1 MGKLRNLFLLSV
13 LLLSLPSWAQTE
25 DDARKAAM
33 KFLQGKM
40 SVTDAKLTSVVVNE
54 SANSAKSAQGGKS
67 AASSESGVYA
77 FNVEGG
83 GFALVCTGNGN
94 TAVAG
99 YSDSGEID
107 IDQMPDAMKT
117 WLKGYQRAMA
127 VSGSLETKEP
137 GWVGPTVKPVAPLL
151 KTKWGQSTPFNCKCP
166 SNGKQT
172 AVAGCVPVALAQI
185 LNYYHQ
191 DRKGEGSLYYSHL
204 DSETEYDV
212 DYSTTTY
219 DWKNMLNEYDSN
231 ASKVQK
237 DAVGKLILECGI
249 ASKAEYGYSETE
261 ATIPFVA
268 LNKYYNY
275 ECMFIP
281 REYTYSWDMFT
292 ESNYYISTK
301 KWMTL
306 IQDELEAGRPII
318 YSATDV
324 EGGAGIIIDPATS
337 HCFVLDGID
346 DQNYV
351 HVNWGWAGT
360 MDGYYDV
367 AVLNPGLS
375 FNYQQ
380 GFRCQHEMII
390 GIQPRKTDYKEE
402 VYQTFIPYDWRTSR
416 GDAVKSKPS
425 NEFSTLA
432 ASVSSSISGP
442 SVKSYTPSVITSKS
456 YMYFHLTRNSYES
469 KQTNFTTVL
478 TKDGK
483 IVKILPGGYYNQSVS
498 GFPSINRWNLE
509 QGFSKV
515 PVGLA
520 DGVYDIRVA
529 YKDDSGNTLL
539 CPFPKQLI
547 PTMEIVNNGA
557 GMILKGLEG
566 EDLDKKLVIQDIKPA
581 SEIFAGTTFYLYL
594 TGKGSSMGS
603 SLLFRNVETNK
614 VYGAYSGA
622 NSQNS
627 FSFTHIYDDYTSTH
641 IEKFVP
647 KNVDNGFS
655 MPAGRYKIE
664 LPENEQSVSLAKDF
678 YIDVQ
683 EKPNYPILD
692 GSDLAY
698 LKYTW
703 QNVSDEVKERG
714 YNLVPNYTNLTTIGI
729 GYNYANKNTDPVDL
743 RLYLVNQDTQEEKLI
758 DIKKDWVY
766 GQKIE
771 FNRSLFP
778 LEGNYEFR
786 VRYKTP
792 DGERTGLMPAEYYGR
807 VASDNYHFTYDEKNL
822 ERGFYC
828 QLVSVEA
835 VGGTGKS
842 SGTQL
847 KLGLKTFDGFYAANA
862 VVKGLFYDEAKD
874 EVIVD
879 SVTGIRLDD
888 GMVTNVVLSPKLSS
902 DTKYQVV
909 LLYNQYDANK
919 GIYDNLLYPDKTN
932 VEFFLENNTIAG
944 ISTVPMSGNSTFK
957 DGEEVA
963 VYDLQGRLVKKVV
976 ASTHVWVDLLSSL
989 PSGTYILKSASKT
1002 IKLRN

>member
-107 IDQMPDAMKT
+107 IEQMPDALKT

-151 KTKWGQSTPFNCKCP
+151 KTKWGQGAPFNSKCP

-172 AVAGCVPVALAQI
+172 AVAGCVPVALAQV

-191 DRKGEGSLYYSHL
+191 DRKGEGSLYYAHL
-204 DSETEYDV
+204 DSETEYDI
-212 DYSTTTY
+212 DYSSTTY
-219 DWKNMLNEYDSN
+219 DWKNMLNEYDAN

-249 ASKAEYGYSETE
+249 ASKAKYGYTETG

-275 ECMFIP
+275 ECMFVP

-301 KWMTL
+301 KWMTM

-324 EGGAGIIIDPATS
+324 EGGVGVIIDPATS
-337 HCFVLDGID
+337 HCFILDGID

-402 VYQTFIPYDWRTSR
+402 IYQTFIPYDWVTSR
-416 GDAVKSKPS
+416 GDAVESKPS
-425 NEFSTLA
+425 NGFSTLS
-432 ASVSSSISGP
+432 ASVP
-442 SVKSYTPSVITSKS
+442 SAQSYTPGVITSKS

-469 KQTNFTTVL
+469 KQTSFTTVL
-478 TKDGK
+478 TKDGD
-483 IVKILPGGYYNQSVS
+483 IVKILPGGYYSQSVS
-498 GFPSINRWNLE
+498 GFPSINRWNLK

-529 YKDDSGNTLL
+529 YLDGSGKTCL
-539 CPFPKQLI
+539 CPFPKQLV

-557 GMILKGLEG
+557 GMIIRGMEG
-566 EDLDKKLVIQDIKPA
+566 EDLDRKLVIENITPA
-581 SEIFAGTTFYLYL
+581 SEIYAGTTFYLNL
-594 TGKGSSMGS
+594 TGKGSSNRS
-603 SLLFRNVETNK
+603 SLLFRNVETNR

-714 YNLVPNYTNLTTIGI
+714 YNLVPNYTYLTSVGFS
-729 GYNYANKNTDPVDL
+729 YNYANKNTDPVDL
-743 RLYLVNQDTQEEKLI
+743 KLYLVNQDTKEEKLLDVI
-758 DIKKDWVY
+758 KDWVY
-766 GQKIE
+766 GENIYS
-771 FNRSLFP
+771 NRSLFP

-792 DGERTGLMPAEYYGR
+792 DGDRTGLMPAEYYGR
-807 VASDNYHFTYDEKNL
+807 KAYHNYCFTYDEKEL
-822 ERGFYC
+822 GQYC
-828 QLVSVEA
+828 QMVSAEV
-835 VGGTGKS
+835 VGNVGRS
-842 SGTQL
+842 SETQL
-847 KLGLKTFDGFYAANA
+847 KLGLKTFEGYSAVNA
-862 VVKGLFYDEAKD
+862 VVKGLFFDMDKE

-879 SVTGIRLDD
+879 SVTKIRLDD
-888 GMVTNVVLSPKLSS
+888 GVVTNVMLSPKLTSN
-902 DTKYQVV
+902 TKYQVV
-909 LLYNQYDANK
+909 LLYNDYDVNK
-919 GIYDNLLYPDKTN
+919 GIYDNLLYPDKTA
-932 VEFFLENNTIAG
+932 VEFFLENNTITG
-944 ISTVPMSGNSTFK
+944 ISTVPMSSNGTFK

-963 VYDLQGRLVKKVV
+963 VYDLQRRLVKKVV
-976 ASTHVWVDLLSSL
+976 ASTHVWADLLSSL

-1002 IKLRN
+1002 IKFRN

>member
-1 MGKLRNLFLLSV
+1 
-13 LLLSLPSWAQTE
+13 
-25 DDARKAAM
+25 M
-33 KFLQGKM
+33 K
-40 SVTDAKLTSVVVNE
+40 N
-54 SANSAKSAQGGKS
+54 
-67 AASSESGVYA
+67 
-77 FNVEGG
+77 
-83 GFALVCTGNGN
+83 
-94 TAVAG
+94 
-99 YSDSGEID
+99 
-107 IDQMPDAMKT
+107 
-117 WLKGYQRAMA
+117 WLKGYQKAMA
-127 VSGSLETKEP
+127 VSCNLETKEP

-151 KTKWGQSTPFNCKCP
+151 KTKWGQSAPFNCKCP

-219 DWKNMLNEYDSN
+219 DWKNMLNEYDAN

-237 DAVGKLILECGI
+237 DAVGKLMLECGI
-249 ASKAEYGYSETE
+249 ASKAKYGYSETG

-281 REYTYSWDMFT
+281 REYTYSWDMFI

-318 YSATDV
+318 YSATDE
-324 EGGAGIIIDPATS
+324 EGGVDIIVEPATS
-337 HCFVLDGID
+337 HCFILDGID
-346 DQNYV
+346 EQNYV
-351 HVNWGWAGT
+351 HVNWGWAGS

-367 AVLNPGLS
+367 AILNPGLS

-402 VYQTFIPYDWRTSR
+402 VYQTFIPYDWTKSR
-416 GDAVKSKPS
+416 GDAVESKPS
-425 NEFSTLA
+425 NGFSTLA

-498 GFPSINRWNLE
+498 GFPGINRWNLK

-547 PTMEIVNNGA
+547 PTMEIVNNGT

-594 TGKGSSMGS
+594 TGKGSSMKS

-614 VYGAYSGA
+614 VYGSYSGV
-622 NSQNS
+622 NSGNS
-627 FSFTHIYDDYTSTH
+627 FSFYHIYDDYTSTQ

-647 KNVDNGFS
+647 KNVNNGFS

-664 LPENEQSVSLAKDF
+664 LPENETSVSLAKDF

-698 LKYTW
+698 LKYTYK
-703 QNVSDEVKERG
+703 NVTDEVNNRG
-714 YNLVPNYTNLTTIGI
+714 YNLVPNYTYLTSVGFS
-729 GYNYANKNTDPVDL
+729 YNYANKNTDPVDL
-743 RLYLVNQDTQEEKLI
+743 KLYLVNQDTKEEKLLDVI
-758 DIKKDWVY
+758 KDWVY
-766 GQKIE
+766 GEKIYL
-771 FNRSLFP
+771 NRSLFP

-792 DGERTGLMPAEYYGR
+792 DGDRTGLMPAEYYGR
-807 VASDNYHFTYDEKNL
+807 KAYHNYCFTYDEKEL
-822 ERGFYC
+822 GQYC
-828 QLVSVEA
+828 QMVSAEV
-835 VGGTGKS
+835 VGNVGRS
-842 SGTQL
+842 SETQL
-847 KLGLKTFDGFYAANA
+847 KLGLKTFEGYSAVNA
-862 VVKGLFYDEAKD
+862 VVKGLFFDMDKE

-879 SVTGIRLDD
+879 SVTKIRLDD
-888 GMVTNVVLSPKLSS
+888 GVVTNVMLSPKLTSN
-902 DTKYQVV
+902 TKYQVV
-909 LLYNQYDANK
+909 LLYNNYDVNK
-919 GIYDNLLYPDKTN
+919 GIYDNLLYPDKTA
-932 VEFFLENNTIAG
+932 VEFTLKDKTITG
-944 ISTVPMSGNSTFK
+944 ISNVSVSANGFFQ
-957 DGEEVA
+957 DGELIS
-963 VYDLQGRLVKKVV
+963 VYDLQGRKIKKVA
-976 ASTHVWVDLLSSL
+976 ASTNIWAGLMSSL
-989 PSGTYILKSASKT
+989 PSGTYILKSASKS
-1002 IKLRN
+1002 IKFKN

>member
-1 MGKLRNLFLLSV
+1 M
-13 LLLSLPSWAQTE
+13 
-25 DDARKAAM
+25 
-33 KFLQGKM
+33 
-40 SVTDAKLTSVVVNE
+40 
-54 SANSAKSAQGGKS
+54 
-67 AASSESGVYA
+67 
-77 FNVEGG
+77 
-83 GFALVCTGNGN
+83 
-94 TAVAG
+94 
-99 YSDSGEID
+99 
-107 IDQMPDAMKT
+107 
-117 WLKGYQRAMA
+117 
-127 VSGSLETKEP
+127 
-137 GWVGPTVKPVAPLL
+137 
-151 KTKWGQSTPFNCKCP
+151 
-166 SNGKQT
+166 
-172 AVAGCVPVALAQI
+172 AQI

-219 DWKNMLNEYDSN
+219 DWKNMLNEYDAN

-237 DAVGKLILECGI
+237 DAVGKLMLECGI
-249 ASKAEYGYSETE
+249 ASKAEYGYSETG

-324 EGGAGIIIDPATS
+324 EGGVGIIVDPATS
-337 HCFVLDGID
+337 HCFILDGID
-346 DQNYV
+346 EQNYV
-351 HVNWGWAGT
+351 HVNWGWAGS

-367 AVLNPGLS
+367 AILNPGLS

-402 VYQTFIPYDWRTSR
+402 VYQTFIPYDWTTSR
-416 GDAVKSKPS
+416 GDAVESKPS
-425 NEFSTLA
+425 NGFSTLA
-432 ASVSSSISGP
+432 ASVSSSISDP

-498 GFPSINRWNLE
+498 GFPSINRWNLK

-566 EDLDKKLVIQDIKPA
+566 EDLDKKLVIQEIKPA

-594 TGKGSSMGS
+594 TGKGSSMKS

-614 VYGAYSGA
+614 VYGSYSGA
-622 NSQNS
+622 NSRNS
-627 FSFTHIYDDYTSTH
+627 FSFYHIYDDYTSTQ

-647 KNVDNGFS
+647 KNVNNGFS

-664 LPENEQSVSLAKDF
+664 LPENETSVSLAKDF

-698 LKYTW
+698 LKYTYK
-703 QNVSDEVKERG
+703 NVTDEVNNRG
-714 YNLVPNYTNLTTIGI
+714 YNLVPNYTYLTSVGFS
-729 GYNYANKNTDPVDL
+729 YNYANKNTDPVDL
-743 RLYLVNQDTQEEKLI
+743 KLYLVNQDTKEEKLLDVI
-758 DIKKDWVY
+758 KDWVY
-766 GQKIE
+766 GENIYL
-771 FNRSLFP
+771 NRSLFP

-792 DGERTGLMPAEYYGR
+792 DGDRTGLMPAEYYGR
-807 VASDNYHFTYDEKNL
+807 KAYHNYCFTYDEKEL
-822 ERGFYC
+822 GQYC
-828 QLVSVEA
+828 QMVSAEV
-835 VGGTGKS
+835 VGNVGRS
-842 SGTQL
+842 SETQL
-847 KLGLKTFDGFYAANA
+847 KLGLKTFEGYSAINA
-862 VVKGLFYDEAKD
+862 VVKGLFFDMDKE

-879 SVTGIRLDD
+879 SVTKIRLDD
-888 GMVTNVVLSPKLSS
+888 GVVTNVMLSPKLTSN
-902 DTKYQVV
+902 TKYQVV
-909 LLYNQYDANK
+909 LLYNNYDVNK
-919 GIYDNLLYPDKTN
+919 GIYDNLLYPDKTA
-932 VEFFLENNTIAG
+932 VEFTLKDKTITG
-944 ISTVPMSGNSTFK
+944 ISNVSVSANGFFQ
-957 DGEEVA
+957 DGELVS
-963 VYDLQGRLVKKVV
+963 VYDLQGRKIKKVA
-976 ASTHVWVDLLSSL
+976 ASTNIWAGLMSSL
-989 PSGTYILKSASKT
+989 PSGTYILKSASKS
-1002 IKLRN
+1002 IKFKN

>member
-1 MGKLRNLFLLSV
+1 M
-13 LLLSLPSWAQTE
+13 W
-25 DDARKAAM
+25 
-33 KFLQGKM
+33 
-40 SVTDAKLTSVVVNE
+40 
-54 SANSAKSAQGGKS
+54 
-67 AASSESGVYA
+67 
-77 FNVEGG
+77 
-83 GFALVCTGNGN
+83 
-94 TAVAG
+94 
-99 YSDSGEID
+99 
-107 IDQMPDAMKT
+107 
-117 WLKGYQRAMA
+117 
-127 VSGSLETKEP
+127 
-137 GWVGPTVKPVAPLL
+137 
-151 KTKWGQSTPFNCKCP
+151 
-166 SNGKQT
+166 
-172 AVAGCVPVALAQI
+172 
-185 LNYYHQ
+185 
-191 DRKGEGSLYYSHL
+191 
-204 DSETEYDV
+204 
-212 DYSTTTY
+212 
-219 DWKNMLNEYDSN
+219 
-231 ASKVQK
+231 
-237 DAVGKLILECGI
+237 I
-249 ASKAEYGYSETE
+249 ASKAEYGYSETG

-324 EGGAGIIIDPATS
+324 EGGVGIIVDPATS
-337 HCFVLDGID
+337 HCFILDGID
-346 DQNYV
+346 EQNYV
-351 HVNWGWAGT
+351 HVNWGWAGS

-367 AVLNPGLS
+367 AILNPGLS

-402 VYQTFIPYDWRTSR
+402 VYQTFIPYDWTTSR
-416 GDAVKSKPS
+416 GDAVEGKPS
-425 NEFSTLA
+425 NGFSTLA

-498 GFPSINRWNLE
+498 GFPSINRWNLK

-594 TGKGSSMGS
+594 TGKGSSMKS

-614 VYGAYSGA
+614 VYGSYSGA
-622 NSQNS
+622 NSRNS
-627 FSFTHIYDDYTSTH
+627 FSFYHIYDDYTSTQ

-647 KNVDNGFS
+647 KNVNNGFS

-664 LPENEQSVSLAKDF
+664 LPENETSVSLAKDF

-698 LKYTW
+698 LKYTYK
-703 QNVSDEVKERG
+703 NVTDEVNNRG
-714 YNLVPNYTNLTTIGI
+714 YNLVPNYTYLTSVGFS
-729 GYNYANKNTDPVDL
+729 YNYANKNTDPVDL
-743 RLYLVNQDTQEEKLI
+743 KLYLVNQDTKEEKLLDVI
-758 DIKKDWVY
+758 KDWVY
-766 GQKIE
+766 GENIYL
-771 FNRSLFP
+771 NRSLFP

-792 DGERTGLMPAEYYGR
+792 DGDRTGLMPAEYYGR
-807 VASDNYHFTYDEKNL
+807 KAYHNYCFTYDEKEL
-822 ERGFYC
+822 GQYC
-828 QLVSVEA
+828 QMVSAEV
-835 VGGTGKS
+835 VGNVGRS
-842 SGTQL
+842 SETQL
-847 KLGLKTFDGFYAANA
+847 KLGLKTFEGYSAVNA
-862 VVKGLFYDEAKD
+862 VVKGLFFDMDKE

-879 SVTGIRLDD
+879 SVTKIRLDD
-888 GMVTNVVLSPKLSS
+888 GVVTNVMLSPKLTSN
-902 DTKYQVV
+902 TKYQVV
-909 LLYNQYDANK
+909 LLYNNYDVNK
-919 GIYDNLLYPDKTN
+919 GIYDNLLYPDKTA
-932 VEFFLENNTIAG
+932 VEFTLKDKTITG
-944 ISTVPMSGNSTFK
+944 ISNVSVSANGFFQ
-957 DGEEVA
+957 DGELVS
-963 VYDLQGRLVKKVV
+963 VYDLQGRKIKKVA
-976 ASTHVWVDLLSSL
+976 ASTNIWAGLMSSL
-989 PSGTYILKSASKT
+989 PSGTYILKSASKS
-1002 IKLRN
+1002 IKFKN

>member
-1 MGKLRNLFLLSV
+1 MGKIRNLFLLSV
-13 LLLSLPSWAQTE
+13 LLLSLPLWAQTE
-25 DDARKAAM
+25 DDAKKAAM

-40 SVTDAKLTSVVVNE
+40 SITDVKLTSVVVGE
-54 SANSAKSAQGGKS
+54 SANLAKSANGIKS
-67 AASSESGVYA
+67 TSSSESGLYA
-77 FNVEGG
+77 FNIDGG

-99 YSDSGEID
+99 YSDTGEID
-107 IDQMPDAMKT
+107 ADNMPDAMKN
-117 WLKGYQRAMA
+117 WLKGYQKAMA
-127 VSGSLETKEP
+127 ASCNLETKEP

-151 KTKWGQSTPFNCKCP
+151 KTKWGQSAPFNCKCP

-219 DWKNMLNEYDSN
+219 DWKNMLNEYDAN

-237 DAVGKLILECGI
+237 DAVGKLMLECGI
-249 ASKAEYGYSETE
+249 ASKAKYGYSETG

-281 REYTYSWDMFT
+281 REYTYSRK
-292 ESNYYISTK
+292 YISTK

-324 EGGAGIIIDPATS
+324 EGGVDDIIVDPATS
-337 HCFVLDGID
+337 HCFILDGID
-346 DQNYV
+346 EQNYV
-351 HVNWGWAGT
+351 HVNWGWAGS

-367 AVLNPGLS
+367 AILNPGLS

-402 VYQTFIPYDWRTSR
+402 VYQTFIPYDRTTSR
-416 GDAVKSKPS
+416 GDAVESKPS
-425 NEFSTLA
+425 NGFSTLA

-498 GFPSINRWNLE
+498 GFPSINRWNLK

-594 TGKGSSMGS
+594 TGKGSSMKS

-614 VYGAYSGA
+614 VYGSYSGA
-622 NSQNS
+622 NSRNS
-627 FSFTHIYDDYTSTH
+627 FSFYHIYDDYTSTQ

-647 KNVDNGFS
+647 KNVNNGFS

-664 LPENEQSVSLAKDF
+664 LPENETSVSLAKDF

-698 LKYTW
+698 LKYTYK
-703 QNVSDEVKERG
+703 NVTDEVNNRG
-714 YNLVPNYTNLTTIGI
+714 YNLVPNYTYLTSVGFS
-729 GYNYANKNTDPVDL
+729 YNYANKNTDPVDL
-743 RLYLVNQDTQEEKLI
+743 KLYLVNQDTKEEKLLDVI
-758 DIKKDWVY
+758 KDWVY
-766 GQKIE
+766 GENIYL
-771 FNRSLFP
+771 NRSLFP

-792 DGERTGLMPAEYYGR
+792 DGDRTGLMPAEYYGR
-807 VASDNYHFTYDEKNL
+807 KAYHNYCFTYDEKEL
-822 ERGFYC
+822 GQYC
-828 QLVSVEA
+828 QMVSAEV
-835 VGGTGKS
+835 VGNVGRS
-842 SGTQL
+842 SETQL
-847 KLGLKTFDGFYAANA
+847 KLGLKTFEGYSAVNA
-862 VVKGLFYDEAKD
+862 VVKGLFFDMDKE

-879 SVTGIRLDD
+879 SVTKIRLDD
-888 GMVTNVVLSPKLSS
+888 GVVTNVMLSPKLTSN
-902 DTKYQVV
+902 TKYQVV
-909 LLYNQYDANK
+909 LLYNNYDVNK
-919 GIYDNLLYPDKTN
+919 GIYDNLLYPDKTA
-932 VEFFLENNTIAG
+932 VEFTLKDKTITG
-944 ISTVPMSGNSTFK
+944 ISNVSVSANGFFQ
-957 DGEEVA
+957 DGELVS
-963 VYDLQGRLVKKVV
+963 VYDLQGRKIKKVA
-976 ASTHVWVDLLSSL
+976 ASTNIWAGLMSSL
-989 PSGTYILKSASKT
+989 PSGTYILKSASKS
-1002 IKLRN
+1002 IKFKN

>member
-1 MGKLRNLFLLSV
+1 
-13 LLLSLPSWAQTE
+13 
-25 DDARKAAM
+25 
-33 KFLQGKM
+33 
-40 SVTDAKLTSVVVNE
+40 
-54 SANSAKSAQGGKS
+54 
-67 AASSESGVYA
+67 
-77 FNVEGG
+77 
-83 GFALVCTGNGN
+83 
-94 TAVAG
+94 
-99 YSDSGEID
+99 
-107 IDQMPDAMKT
+107 
-117 WLKGYQRAMA
+117 
-127 VSGSLETKEP
+127 
-137 GWVGPTVKPVAPLL
+137 
-151 KTKWGQSTPFNCKCP
+151 
-166 SNGKQT
+166 
-172 AVAGCVPVALAQI
+172 
-185 LNYYHQ
+185 
-191 DRKGEGSLYYSHL
+191 
-204 DSETEYDV
+204 
-212 DYSTTTY
+212 
-219 DWKNMLNEYDSN
+219 MLNEYDAN

-237 DAVGKLILECGI
+237 DAVGKLMLECGI
-249 ASKAEYGYSETE
+249 ASKAKYGYSETG

-281 REYTYSWDMFT
+281 REYTYSWDMFI

-318 YSATDV
+318 YSATDE
-324 EGGAGIIIDPATS
+324 EGGVDIIVEPATS
-337 HCFVLDGID
+337 HCFILDGID
-346 DQNYV
+346 EQNYV
-351 HVNWGWAGT
+351 HVNWGWAGS

-367 AVLNPGLS
+367 AILNPGLS

-402 VYQTFIPYDWRTSR
+402 VYQTFIPYDWTKSR
-416 GDAVKSKPS
+416 GDAVESKPS
-425 NEFSTLA
+425 NGFSTLA

-498 GFPSINRWNLE
+498 GFPGINRWNLK

-594 TGKGSSMGS
+594 TGKGSSMKS

-614 VYGAYSGA
+614 VYGSYSGA
-622 NSQNS
+622 NSGNS
-627 FSFTHIYDDYTSTH
+627 FSFYHIYDDYTSTQ

-647 KNVDNGFS
+647 KNVNNGFS

-664 LPENEQSVSLAKDF
+664 LPENETSVSLAKDF

-698 LKYTW
+698 LKYTYK
-703 QNVSDEVKERG
+703 NVTDEVNNRG
-714 YNLVPNYTNLTTIGI
+714 YNLVPNYTYLTSVGFS
-729 GYNYANKNTDPVDL
+729 YNYANKNTDPVDL
-743 RLYLVNQDTQEEKLI
+743 KLYLVNQDTKEEKLLDVI
-758 DIKKDWVY
+758 KDWVY
-766 GQKIE
+766 GEKIYL
-771 FNRSLFP
+771 NRSLFP

-792 DGERTGLMPAEYYGR
+792 DGDRTGLMPAEYYGR
-807 VASDNYHFTYDEKNL
+807 KAYHNYCFTYDEKEL
-822 ERGFYC
+822 GQYC
-828 QLVSVEA
+828 QMVSAEV
-835 VGGTGKS
+835 VGNVGRS
-842 SGTQL
+842 SETQL
-847 KLGLKTFDGFYAANA
+847 KLGLKTFEGYSAVNA
-862 VVKGLFYDEAKD
+862 VVKGLFFDMDKE

-879 SVTGIRLDD
+879 SVTKIRLDD
-888 GMVTNVVLSPKLSS
+888 GVVTNVMLSPKLTSN
-902 DTKYQVV
+902 TKYQVV
-909 LLYNQYDANK
+909 LLYNNYDVNK
-919 GIYDNLLYPDKTN
+919 GIYDNLLYPDKTA
-932 VEFFLENNTIAG
+932 VEFTLKDKTITG
-944 ISTVPMSGNSTFK
+944 ISNVSVSANGFFQ
-957 DGEEVA
+957 DGELVS
-963 VYDLQGRLVKKVV
+963 VYDLQGRKIKKVA
-976 ASTHVWVDLLSSL
+976 ASTNIWAGLMSSL
-989 PSGTYILKSASKT
+989 PSGTYILKSASKS
-1002 IKLRN
+1002 IKFKN

>member
-1 MGKLRNLFLLSV
+1 MGKIRNLFLLSV
-13 LLLSLPSWAQTE
+13 LLLSLPLWAQTE
-25 DDARKAAM
+25 DDAKKAAM

-40 SVTDAKLTSVVVNE
+40 SITDVKLTSVVVGE
-54 SANSAKSAQGGKS
+54 SANLAKSANGIKS
-67 AASSESGVYA
+67 TSSSESGLYA
-77 FNVEGG
+77 FNIDGG

-99 YSDSGEID
+99 YSDTGEID
-107 IDQMPDAMKT
+107 ADNMPDAMKN
-117 WLKGYQRAMA
+117 WLKGYQKAMA
-127 VSGSLETKEP
+127 ASCNLETKEP

-151 KTKWGQSTPFNCKCP
+151 KTKWGQSAPFNCKCP

-219 DWKNMLNEYDSN
+219 DWKNMLNEYDAN

-237 DAVGKLILECGI
+237 DAVGKLMLECGI
-249 ASKAEYGYSETE
+249 ASKAKYGYSETG

-281 REYTYSWDMFT
+281 REYTYSRK
-292 ESNYYISTK
+292 YISTK

-324 EGGAGIIIDPATS
+324 EGGVDDIIVDPATS
-337 HCFVLDGID
+337 HCFILDGID
-346 DQNYV
+346 EQNYV
-351 HVNWGWAGT
+351 HVNWGWAGS

-367 AVLNPGLS
+367 AILNPGLS

-402 VYQTFIPYDWRTSR
+402 VYQTFIPYDRTTSR
-416 GDAVKSKPS
+416 GDAVESKPS
-425 NEFSTLA
+425 NGFSTLA

-498 GFPSINRWNLE
+498 GFPGINRWNLK

-594 TGKGSSMGS
+594 TGKGSSMKS

-614 VYGAYSGA
+614 VYGSYSGA
-622 NSQNS
+622 NSGNS
-627 FSFTHIYDDYTSTH
+627 FSFYHIYDDYTSTQ

-647 KNVDNGFS
+647 KNVNNGFS

-664 LPENEQSVSLAKDF
+664 LPENETSVSLAKDF

-698 LKYTW
+698 LKYTYK
-703 QNVSDEVKERG
+703 NVTDEVNNRG
-714 YNLVPNYTNLTTIGI
+714 YNLVPNYTYLTSVGFS
-729 GYNYANKNTDPVDL
+729 YNYANKNTDPVDL
-743 RLYLVNQDTQEEKLI
+743 KLYLVNQDTKEEKLLDVI
-758 DIKKDWVY
+758 KDWVY
-766 GQKIE
+766 GENIYL
-771 FNRSLFP
+771 NRSLFP

-792 DGERTGLMPAEYYGR
+792 DGDRTGLMPAEYYGR
-807 VASDNYHFTYDEKNL
+807 KAYHNYCFTYDEKEL
-822 ERGFYC
+822 GQYC
-828 QLVSVEA
+828 QMVSAEV
-835 VGGTGKS
+835 VGNVGRS
-842 SGTQL
+842 SETQL
-847 KLGLKTFDGFYAANA
+847 KLGLKTFEGYSAVNA
-862 VVKGLFYDEAKD
+862 VVKGLFFDMDKE

-879 SVTGIRLDD
+879 SVTKIRLDD
-888 GMVTNVVLSPKLSS
+888 GVVTNVMLSPKLTSN
-902 DTKYQVV
+902 TKYQVV
-909 LLYNQYDANK
+909 LLYNNYDVNK
-919 GIYDNLLYPDKTN
+919 GIYDNLLYPDKTA
-932 VEFFLENNTIAG
+932 VEFTLKDKTITG
-944 ISTVPMSGNSTFK
+944 ISNVSVSANGFFQ
-957 DGEEVA
+957 DGELVS
-963 VYDLQGRLVKKVV
+963 VYDLQGRKIKKVA
-976 ASTHVWVDLLSSL
+976 ASTNIWAGLMSSL
-989 PSGTYILKSASKT
+989 PSGTYILKSASKS
-1002 IKLRN
+1002 IKFKN

>member
-1 MGKLRNLFLLSV
+1 
-13 LLLSLPSWAQTE
+13 
-25 DDARKAAM
+25 
-33 KFLQGKM
+33 
-40 SVTDAKLTSVVVNE
+40 
-54 SANSAKSAQGGKS
+54 
-67 AASSESGVYA
+67 
-77 FNVEGG
+77 
-83 GFALVCTGNGN
+83 
-94 TAVAG
+94 
-99 YSDSGEID
+99 
-107 IDQMPDAMKT
+107 
-117 WLKGYQRAMA
+117 
-127 VSGSLETKEP
+127 
-137 GWVGPTVKPVAPLL
+137 
-151 KTKWGQSTPFNCKCP
+151 
-166 SNGKQT
+166 
-172 AVAGCVPVALAQI
+172 
-185 LNYYHQ
+185 
-191 DRKGEGSLYYSHL
+191 
-204 DSETEYDV
+204 
-212 DYSTTTY
+212 
-219 DWKNMLNEYDSN
+219 
-231 ASKVQK
+231 
-237 DAVGKLILECGI
+237 
-249 ASKAEYGYSETE
+249 
-261 ATIPFVA
+261 
-268 LNKYYNY
+268 
-275 ECMFIP
+275 MFIP

-324 EGGAGIIIDPATS
+324 EGGVGIIVDPATS
-337 HCFVLDGID
+337 HCFILDGID
-346 DQNYV
+346 EQNYV
-351 HVNWGWAGT
+351 HVNWGWAGS

-367 AVLNPGLS
+367 AILNPGLS

-402 VYQTFIPYDWRTSR
+402 VYQTFIPYDWTTSR
-416 GDAVKSKPS
+416 GDAVESKPS
-425 NEFSTLA
+425 NGFSTLA

-498 GFPSINRWNLE
+498 GFPSINRWNLK

-594 TGKGSSMGS
+594 TGKGSSMKS

-614 VYGAYSGA
+614 VYGSYSGA
-622 NSQNS
+622 NSRNS
-627 FSFTHIYDDYTSTH
+627 FSFYHIYDDYTSTQ

-647 KNVDNGFS
+647 KNVNNGFS

-664 LPENEQSVSLAKDF
+664 LPENETSVSLAKDF

-698 LKYTW
+698 LKYTYK
-703 QNVSDEVKERG
+703 NVTDEVNNRG
-714 YNLVPNYTNLTTIGI
+714 YNLVPNYTYLTSVGFS
-729 GYNYANKNTDPVDL
+729 YNYANKNTDPVDL
-743 RLYLVNQDTQEEKLI
+743 KLYLVNQDTKEEKLLDVI
-758 DIKKDWVY
+758 KDWVY
-766 GQKIE
+766 GENIYL
-771 FNRSLFP
+771 NRSLFP

-792 DGERTGLMPAEYYGR
+792 DGDRTGLMPAEYYGR
-807 VASDNYHFTYDEKNL
+807 KAYHNYCFTYDEKEL
-822 ERGFYC
+822 GQYC
-828 QLVSVEA
+828 QMVSAEV
-835 VGGTGKS
+835 VGNVGRS
-842 SGTQL
+842 SETQL
-847 KLGLKTFDGFYAANA
+847 KLGLKTFEGYSAVNA
-862 VVKGLFYDEAKD
+862 VVKGLFFDMDKE

-879 SVTGIRLDD
+879 SVTKIRLDD
-888 GMVTNVVLSPKLSS
+888 GVVTNVMLSPKLTSN
-902 DTKYQVV
+902 TKYQVV
-909 LLYNQYDANK
+909 LLYNNYDVNK
-919 GIYDNLLYPDKTN
+919 GIYDNLLYPDKTA
-932 VEFFLENNTIAG
+932 VEFTLKDKTITG
-944 ISTVPMSGNSTFK
+944 ISNVSVSANGFFQ
-957 DGEEVA
+957 DGELVS
-963 VYDLQGRLVKKVV
+963 VYDLQGRKIKKVA
-976 ASTHVWVDLLSSL
+976 ASTNIWAGLMSSL
-989 PSGTYILKSASKT
+989 PSGTYILKSASKS
-1002 IKLRN
+1002 IKFKN

>member
-1 MGKLRNLFLLSV
+1 
-13 LLLSLPSWAQTE
+13 
-25 DDARKAAM
+25 
-33 KFLQGKM
+33 M
-40 SVTDAKLTSVVVNE
+40 SITDVKLTSVVVGE
-54 SANSAKSAQGGKS
+54 SANLAKSANGIKS
-67 AASSESGVYA
+67 TSSSESGLYA
-77 FNVEGG
+77 FNIDGG

-99 YSDSGEID
+99 YSDTGEID
-107 IDQMPDAMKT
+107 ADNMPDAMKN
-117 WLKGYQRAMA
+117 WLKGYQKAMA
-127 VSGSLETKEP
+127 ASCNLETKEP

-151 KTKWGQSTPFNCKCP
+151 KTKWGQSAPFNCKCP

-219 DWKNMLNEYDSN
+219 DWKNMLNEYDAN

-237 DAVGKLILECGI
+237 DAVGKLMLECGI
-249 ASKAEYGYSETE
+249 ASKAKYGYSETG

-281 REYTYSWDMFT
+281 REYTYSRK
-292 ESNYYISTK
+292 YISTK

-324 EGGAGIIIDPATS
+324 EGGVDDIIVDPATS
-337 HCFVLDGID
+337 HCFILDGID
-346 DQNYV
+346 EQNYV
-351 HVNWGWAGT
+351 HVNWGWAGS

-367 AVLNPGLS
+367 AILNPGLS

-402 VYQTFIPYDWRTSR
+402 VYQTFIPYDRTTSR
-416 GDAVKSKPS
+416 GDAVESKPS
-425 NEFSTLA
+425 NGFSTLA
-432 ASVSSSISGP
+432 ASVSSSISDP

-498 GFPSINRWNLE
+498 GFPSINRWNLK

-594 TGKGSSMGS
+594 TGKGSSMKS

-614 VYGAYSGA
+614 VYGSYSGA
-622 NSQNS
+622 NSRNS
-627 FSFTHIYDDYTSTH
+627 FSFYHIYDDYTSTQ

-647 KNVDNGFS
+647 KNVNNGFS

-664 LPENEQSVSLAKDF
+664 LPENETSVSLAKDF

-698 LKYTW
+698 LKYTYK
-703 QNVSDEVKERG
+703 NVTDEVNNRG
-714 YNLVPNYTNLTTIGI
+714 YNLVPNYTYLTSVGFS
-729 GYNYANKNTDPVDL
+729 YNYANKNTDPVDL
-743 RLYLVNQDTQEEKLI
+743 KLYLVNQDTKEEKLLDVI
-758 DIKKDWVY
+758 KDWVY
-766 GQKIE
+766 GENIYL
-771 FNRSLFP
+771 NRSLFP

-792 DGERTGLMPAEYYGR
+792 DGDRTGLMPAEYYGR
-807 VASDNYHFTYDEKNL
+807 KAYHNYCFTYDEKEL
-822 ERGFYC
+822 GQYC
-828 QLVSVEA
+828 QMVSAEV
-835 VGGTGKS
+835 VGNVGRS
-842 SGTQL
+842 SETQL
-847 KLGLKTFDGFYAANA
+847 KLGLKTFEGYSAINA
-862 VVKGLFYDEAKD
+862 VVKGLFFDMDKE

-879 SVTGIRLDD
+879 SVTKIRLDD
-888 GMVTNVVLSPKLSS
+888 GVVTNVMLSPKLTSN
-902 DTKYQVV
+902 TKYQVV
-909 LLYNQYDANK
+909 LLYNNYDVNK
-919 GIYDNLLYPDKTN
+919 GIYDNLLYPDKTA
-932 VEFFLENNTIAG
+932 VEFTLKDKTITG
-944 ISTVPMSGNSTFK
+944 ISNVSVSANGFFQ
-957 DGEEVA
+957 DGELVS
-963 VYDLQGRLVKKVV
+963 VYDLQGRKIKKVA
-976 ASTHVWVDLLSSL
+976 ASTNIWAGLMSSL
-989 PSGTYILKSASKT
+989 PSGTYILKSASKS
-1002 IKLRN
+1002 IKFKN